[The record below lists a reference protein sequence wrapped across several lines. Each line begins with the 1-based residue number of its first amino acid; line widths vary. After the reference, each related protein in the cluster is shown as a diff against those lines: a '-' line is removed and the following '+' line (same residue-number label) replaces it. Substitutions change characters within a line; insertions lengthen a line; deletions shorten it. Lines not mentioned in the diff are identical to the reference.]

1 MSTPDFTINKK
12 WFEELKIK
20 LALKFLFFQLKN
32 IYDSEQ
38 MNGVGMQKDNK
49 T

>member
-12 WFEELKIK
+12 WFKEPKIK

-38 MNGVGMQKDNK
+38 MNGVGMQQDNK

>member
-1 MSTPDFTINKK
+1 MSTLDFTINKK
-12 WFEELKIK
+12 SLREPKIN
-20 LALKFLFFQLKN
+20 LALKFLLFQLKN

-38 MNGVGMQKDNK
+38 MNGVGKQINNK